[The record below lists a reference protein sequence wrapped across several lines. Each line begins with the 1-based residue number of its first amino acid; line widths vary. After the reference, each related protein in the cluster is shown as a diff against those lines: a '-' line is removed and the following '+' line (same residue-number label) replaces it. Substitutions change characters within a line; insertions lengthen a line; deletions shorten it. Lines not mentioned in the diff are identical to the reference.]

1 MLNSMHV
8 YSSPGP
14 FDFPHKEFIRYCIIF
29 VFIQGIGENIRGFS
43 NGLIFVIFDRRICI
57 RFIRCIKRLSCSP
70 MRKLSD
76 NLKDPNTKR
85 NCVRFIRCSKGYIC
99 LCFISCIIMCILCCC
114 QRKRHDTNFHNNNV
128 TIGSDDN
135 NEILDDSYHS
145 LYSDVQAPV
154 VNVQCH
160 VDRQKTFD
168 ESEKEVSLV
177 FMDLSQSYGSIS
189 DEQELHK

>member
-1 MLNSMHV
+1 MLNPMHV
-8 YSSPGP
+8 YRNP
-14 FDFPHKEFIRYCIIF
+14 FDFPHKEFRYCITF

-43 NGLIFVIFDRRICI
+43 NGLIFVIFDRRICV

-70 MRKLSD
+70 MRKLCD
-76 NLKDPNTKR
+76 NSKDPNTKR
-85 NCVRFIRCSKGYIC
+85 NNCIRFIRCIKGHIC
-99 LCFISCIIMCILCCC
+99 FCFIGYIIMCILCCC
-114 QRKRHDTNFHNNNV
+114 QRKRHDTNLHNNNV
-128 TIGSDDN
+128 TISSDDD
-135 NEILDDSYHS
+135 NEFLDDSHHS
-145 LYSDVQAPV
+145 LYSGVQASA

-168 ESEKEVSLV
+168 ESEKEVSFV